1 MLSKFFQKTRW
12 LKSNLAGWF
21 MKNSI
26 FMKSPNLVV
35 ARSMMTKT
43 RLLNTVQYRG
53 LWTLEGSAD
62 AYSTLYS
69 SSATMSSAVSKFES
83 FPNQPD
89 VLEITNL
96 MQTIIE
102 LTLTQSEYLTFKP
115 FLYELGEAG
124 KTNLFQITNGS
135 QILWYYQ
142 YYMLIDDQD
151 YQFQSELDGVFV
163 RTLSDLSTEMIV
175 EITGL
180 LRHNDR
186 L

>member
-1 MLSKFFQKTRW
+1 
-12 LKSNLAGWF
+12 

-26 FMKSPNLVV
+26 LMKSPNLVV

-43 RLLNTVQYRG
+43 RLLYTVQYRG
-53 LWTLEGSAD
+53 LCTLEGSAD
-62 AYSTLYS
+62 SYSTFYS

-135 QILWYYQ
+135 QIL
-142 YYMLIDDQD
+142 
-151 YQFQSELDGVFV
+151 
-163 RTLSDLSTEMIV
+163 
-175 EITGL
+175 
-180 LRHNDR
+180 
-186 L
+186 